1 MGPNLPYKPATP
13 NRKTSHTRTSR
24 SRKTSH
30 TRISQIRKTS
40 HTRTTR
46 SSLFPL
52 IIIHVRRY
60 GESSR
65 GPYHPW
71 GRACA
76 RVCVSDCL
84 GRRGAPSVADRQED
98 RKTGRQGGQPD
109 TPSRTGRARASP
121 DLTSHARLPCLP
133 RFPPCQPTLH
143 TYPAPFPAFPA
154 CVILSTQASHAHP
167 SKRPFVKPFYYFP
180 IYQNVT
186 H

>member
-1 MGPNLPYKPATP
+1 MESPRMGPYLPYKPAP
-13 NRKTSHTRTSR
+13 P

-30 TRISQIRKTS
+30 P
-40 HTRTTR
+40 RTTR

-71 GRACA
+71 GAPA
-76 RVCVSDCL
+76 RVCVSAPAWADEAHRAVQI
-84 GRRGAPSVADRQED
+84 GR
-98 RKTGRQGGQPD
+98 RQGGQPD

-121 DLTSHARLPCLP
+121 DLTSHARLPCPTLPTQP
-133 RFPPCQPTLH
+133 RFSPCPPTLH
-143 TYPAPFPAFPA
+143 TYPACPASFPVMPA
-154 CVILSTQASHAHP
+154 GVILSTQASHAHP